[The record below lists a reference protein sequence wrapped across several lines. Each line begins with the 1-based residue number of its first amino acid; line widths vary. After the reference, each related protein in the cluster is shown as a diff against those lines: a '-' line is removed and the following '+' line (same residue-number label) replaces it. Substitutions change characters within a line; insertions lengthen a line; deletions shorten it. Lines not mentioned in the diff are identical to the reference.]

1 MKHLET
7 YIKYIRYELNLSA
20 HTVSSYVRDLSQF
33 ARFLAGKS
41 ADSSE
46 GIDLLMATRADIRA
60 WMVELSKER
69 MQPRSIRRKAQALRS
84 FYRWAMVVGLTADN
98 PAADLHL
105 AKPAKRLPQYVRDT
119 DMERILDATEPEP
132 DDFVAVRN
140 HLIIDLLYQTGIRR
154 AELISLRDAD
164 VDTAARRI
172 KVMGKRAKERIVPIG
187 DDLAAHIDTY
197 RALRDDLA
205 GGPTEAFFTRP
216 TGLSLYPSLVYKIV
230 HEALA
235 SAAVKQRSPH
245 TLRHSF
251 ASAMLNNGA
260 ELNSVKTLL
269 GHASLAATQ
278 VYTHI
283 TISELQQNYQLAHP
297 RASKTKG

>member
-1 MKHLET
+1 MKHLDD

-20 HTVSSYVRDLSQF
+20 HTVSSYERDLRQF
-33 ARFLAGKS
+33 AAFLSTKS
-41 ADSSE
+41 GESLA
-46 GIDLLMATRADIRA
+46 GIDLLLATRADLRA
-60 WMVELSKER
+60 WMVALSKAR

-84 FYRWAMVVGLTADN
+84 FYRWAMTRGLVPDN
-98 PAADLHL
+98 PAAELHL
-105 AKPAKRLPQYVRDT
+105 AKPAKRLPQYVRDA

-132 DDFVAVRN
+132 DDFIAVRD
-140 HLIIDLLYQTGIRR
+140 HLIVDMLYQTGIRR
-154 AELISLRDAD
+154 AELISLLDTD

-187 DDLAAHIDTY
+187 DDLAAAIDTY

-205 GGPTEAFFTRP
+205 GGPTTAFFTRP
-216 TGLSLYPSLVYKIV
+216 TGLALYPSLVYRVV

-251 ASAMLNNGA
+251 ASAMLNDGA

-297 RASKTKG
+297 RATKTKG